1 MTTQLVSLD
10 AFQAVTFS
18 LMDSQKKENY
28 AIPIEQIREIR
39 AVESITKVPK
49 AKSYVKGIVNLRGS
63 IIPVIDV
70 KEKLGLDSGANIN
83 SSKQR
88 ILVAE
93 VNNSLTGLLV
103 DEVDQVMR
111 IQTKDIESAPQGAL
125 ESHNYVKG
133 VAKINEKL
141 MILLDVSLLLG
152 SNKMENAQ
160 KPTSTFRKESKSI
173 EKPQPS
179 EDLSPQNTE
188 STSDIP
194 PELAE
199 VFNEDAN
206 GIPPTQIIREEI
218 IPSS

>member
-1 MTTQLVSLD
+1 MVQAISDSMQVVS
-10 AFQAVTFS
+10 FNIINS
-18 LMDSQKKENY
+18 GKKEDY
-28 AIPIEQIREIR
+28 AVPIEQVREIR
-39 AVESITKVPK
+39 AVEKITKVPH
-49 AKSYVKGIVNLRGS
+49 SEPYVKGIMNLRGS

-70 KEKLGLDSGANIN
+70 KEKLGLDSGANTN

-125 ESHNYVKG
+125 ESCNYVKG

-141 MILLDVSLLLG
+141 VILLDVGLLLG
-152 SNKMENAQ
+152 TNKTENIQ
-160 KPTSTFRKESKSI
+160 TTHKESKP
-173 EKPQPS
+173 EPQPTGDS
-179 EDLSPQNTE
+179 GPKNE
-188 STSDIP
+188 SQSDIP
-194 PELAE
+194 PELTE

-206 GIPPTQIIREEI
+206 GIPPTQIVR
-218 IPSS
+218 

>member
-1 MTTQLVSLD
+1 MTIQLVSLD
-10 AFQAVTFS
+10 AFQVVTFS

-49 AKSYVKGIVNLRGS
+49 AKSYVKGIINLRGH

-70 KEKLGLDSGANIN
+70 KEKLGLDSVSTN

-111 IQTKDIESAPQGAL
+111 IQTKDIEPAPQGAL

-133 VAKINEKL
+133 IAKSDEKL
-141 MILLDVSLLLG
+141 IVLLDVAKLLDD
-152 SNKMENAQ
+152 SSFA
-160 KPTSTFRKESKSI
+160 I
-173 EKPQPS
+173 
-179 EDLSPQNTE
+179 TE
-188 STSDIP
+188 AIQGG
-194 PELAE
+194 
-199 VFNEDAN
+199 N
-206 GIPPTQIIREEI
+206 QQ
-218 IPSS
+218 